1 MSAVPSAAEPAGVQ
15 SAAVAVPAS
24 GRLGAG
30 EAAVVITAIAA
41 VTVLAVLE
49 RPIPAVLSVL
59 TAVAGLL
66 LAGARA
72 GRLLA
77 AIAALAA
84 LAAGSRG

>member
-15 SAAVAVPAS
+15 SAAVAAAS

-84 LAAGSRG
+84 GSRG